1 MLTTAVAMAVATVLL
16 LAAANGADV
25 RRNHA
30 PDGCFDRCARPE
42 PCPLPLQGVVVS
54 RSLSLYFVSAFAK
67 QANA

>member
-30 PDGCFDRCARPE
+30 PDGCFDRCARGA
-42 PCPLPLQGVVVS
+42 CVS
-54 RSLSLYFVSAFAK
+54 LLLLHVLR
-67 QANA
+67 